1 MNTTGSAMSSDTIP
15 GFETFCHLV
24 VEDYLRKKQMHNT
37 LRQFKEEWSETRPS
51 EDQAMLSWYDIS
63 MKLRLPDI
71 IDINGDNPNSS
82 VVENISLALMREA
95 SLRAR
100 MSIGVVAQGLATLP
114 KVKPLP
120 PVLGGGNGDGKITTS
135 NTSVYDSDNDSYSE
149 APLGTK
155 TGGLDTLMSTSVTSK
170 SAASSGGLHQK
181 TAMTPAVLA
190 AMQQKKDKQEA
201 KAKLLAETNGKPKFV
216 SRAGQ
221 HVTLSSEAELIV
233 QQELEKQI
241 ELQKKLNARKLKP
254 SNENWIPDLERSR
267 ALERDFK
274 VLKDNI
280 TDVQKREMQ
289 EKREMKQFLVSDLE
303 KARNAESL
311 GQTHRHSCGCC
322 LQKYLLLNLPLRVSQ
337 KAVLDIR
344 IKWGGKLTSKT
355 VFGGVNPP
363 VGQYLAGTEVDMDGT
378 ILNPTGTFAA
388 TVKPEDIENTIIN
401 PPVRN
406 PEKMT
411 YLDKI
416 QERLSRMPRCYADVP
431 ICTFC
436 SQFFQNQE
444 TYRPSFAAITYTE
457 RKTKHI
463 ARVGKEKEY
472 WDPLK
477 LVEKDREQ
485 AIVDEEEE
493 AEQQRLEA
501 MAASASS
508 ADANPS

>member
-1 MNTTGSAMSSDTIP
+1 MNPSGAMSSDHIA

-100 MSIGVVAQGLATLP
+100 QSIGVVAQGLATLP

-120 PVLGGGNGDGKITTS
+120 PVLGGANRTKQSTS
-135 NTSVYDSDNDSYSE
+135 TSTVCDSDNDSYSD
-149 APLGTK
+149 APFGNDGQQDMLV
-155 TGGLDTLMSTSVTSK
+155 DSRSITSK
-170 SAASSGGLHQK
+170 SVASSGLHQK

-190 AMQQKKDKQEA
+190 AQLQKKEKQEA

-221 HVTLSSEAELIV
+221 RVVLSSEAELIV
-233 QQELEKQI
+233 RQELEKQSD
-241 ELQKKLNARKLKP
+241 LQKKLNARKLKP
-254 SNENWIPDLERSR
+254 SQENWIPDLERARS
-267 ALERDFK
+267 LERDFK

-289 EKREMKQFLVSDLE
+289 ETREMKQFLVSDLE

-322 LQKYLLLNLPLRVSQ
+322 LQKFLLLNLPLRVSQ

-363 VGQYLAGTEVDMDGT
+363 IGQYLAGTEVDMDGT
-378 ILNPTGTFAA
+378 ILNPTGTFAS

-401 PPVRN
+401 PPVQN
-406 PEKMT
+406 PAKMT
-411 YLDKI
+411 YLEKI

-457 RKTKHI
+457 RKSKYVEM
-463 ARVGKEKEY
+463 VGKEKEY

-477 LVEKDREQ
+477 LVEKDRDQ
-485 AIVDEEEE
+485 AIIEEEE
-493 AEQQRLEA
+493 LLEQQKLEA
-501 MAASASS
+501 MSVSTSTAEVG
-508 ADANPS
+508 NP